1 MYIQEEKA
9 CRDEAITAKDQLIKE
24 KDRDLVSFL
33 QKCSSLQM
41 QLETVRRENQSLE
54 VSGNM
59 LTM

>member
-1 MYIQEEKA
+1 M
-9 CRDEAITAKDQLIKE
+9 ITAKDQLIKE

-41 QLETVRRENQSLE
+41 QLEVVQRENQSLE